1 MCLAVAARIV
11 SPLMLRN
18 DMRRFFVSSG
28 WIFIATIVLV
38 LAFIPFDPLISQRAQ
53 ALPAAVIGFNQAITD
68 FGTFR
73 WMLYTTGFLAI
84 LAYTAA
90 RAVGTRAYGVRIRTT
105 WRLLFYFF
113 STIGTASVLVH
124 LLKFLIGRAR
134 PELLMEMGAYSLTPF
149 TGDNLYE
156 SFPSGHSAA
165 AGSFFG
171 AFLMLVPRFRFL
183 FIGLAVVIGVS
194 RVIVGAHYPSD
205 VAAGLLLGTWTAI
218 AFAFIFARGG
228 WLFSFNENGWPHPKH
243 AVSRRS

>member
-1 MCLAVAARIV
+1 MSLALPARIV
-11 SPLMLRN
+11 LLLSLRN
-18 DMRRFFVSSG
+18 GMRRFFVSSG

-53 ALPAAVIGFNQAITD
+53 ALPGAVVGFNRAITD

-73 WMLYTTGFLAI
+73 WMLYSTGLLAV
-84 LAYTAA
+84 LAYTAG
-90 RAVGTRAYGVRIRTT
+90 RAFGTRAYGTRLRTA

-113 STIGTASVLVH
+113 CTIGTASILVH
-124 LLKFLIGRAR
+124 LMKFLIGRAR
-134 PELLMEMGAYSLTPF
+134 PELFMELGAYSLTPF

-171 AFLMLVPRFRFL
+171 AFLMLMPRFRFV
-183 FIGLAVVIGVS
+183 FIAFALVIGVS

-218 AFAFIFARGG
+218 AFAFIFARSG
-228 WLFSFNENGWPHPKH
+228 WLFSFNENGWPHPKNASSPH
-243 AVSRRS
+243 G